1 MSALPQ
7 IIDEDAQQIDGAL
20 RKLLKSTD
28 AVTTLVIDKGGFL
41 ISHRSDACEFDL
53 TTIAALASGAYMAN
67 QSMANVMHETS
78 FNSVYQLG
86 ENYSFFTISV
96 DENCLL
102 VVIFKDRKSAGAV
115 KHYAKAAATAI
126 ANQIEI
132 AGARNPDGRFDLSF
146 LDAVNPEAIF
156 HKK

>member
-7 IIDEDAQQIDGAL
+7 IIDEDVQRIDEAL

-28 AVTTLVIDKGGFL
+28 ATTTLVIDKGGFL

-67 QSMANVMHETS
+67 QTMANVVHETS

-86 ENYSFFTISV
+86 ERFSFFTTTI
-96 DENCLL
+96 DEHCLL
-102 VVIFKDRKSAGAV
+102 VVIFKDRKSSGAV
-115 KHYAKAAATAI
+115 KHYAKAATTVI
-126 ANQIEI
+126 ANQIGI
-132 AGARNPDGRFDLSF
+132 AEARNPDGRFDLSF
-146 LDAVNPEAIF
+146 LDAVNPEGIF
-156 HKK
+156 HKG